1 MSYPTGLPEDLELH
15 HIVVNSWEPAVDSEQ
30 NVVLISIPSVKD
42 PKLAP
47 PGKHTLHAYLP
58 ATEPF
63 AIWEGELSAHAALCC
78 NRATHAKGYLSSS
91 AASVFGMGG
100 AINVGGSGIA

>member
-1 MSYPTGLPEDLELH
+1 MVLTGLSPDLELH

-30 NVVLISIPSVKD
+30 NVVLISIASVKD

-47 PGKHTLHAYLP
+47 EGKHTLHAYLP

-63 AIWEGELSAHAALCC
+63 AIWEG
-78 NRATHAKGYLSSS
+78 
-91 AASVFGMGG
+91 
-100 AINVGGSGIA
+100 AISY

>member
-1 MSYPTGLPEDLELH
+1 LRPGSSCQHVISICPHDSPTGLPPDLELH

-47 PGKHTLHAYLP
+47 AGKHTLHAYLP

-63 AIWEGELSAHAALCC
+63 AIWEGAHTASGLLPEHCD
-78 NRATHAKGYLSSS
+78 HA
-91 AASVFGMGG
+91 
-100 AINVGGSGIA
+100 

>member
-1 MSYPTGLPEDLELH
+1 M
-15 HIVVNSWEPAVDSEQ
+15 VNSWEPAVDSEQ

-47 PGKHTLHAYLP
+47 AGKHTLHAYLP

-63 AIWEGELSAHAALCC
+63 AIWEGAHTASGLSPALCD
-78 NRATHAKGYLSSS
+78 HAWLRLFHILRQALVPRQVFMLWHVLSV
-91 AASVFGMGG
+91 A
-100 AINVGGSGIA
+100 